1 MAIKITGIKEENHYH
16 FFREYYAFI
25 DSENDFF
32 IIGRDKTVIMMT
44 SDSFSEYDYSDY
56 SNIENFLNYEFGTSL
71 LKALKKDDFDIEVTI
86 K

>member
-1 MAIKITGIKEENHYH
+1 MAIKITGIKDGNPTHS
-16 FFREYYAFI
+16 FREYYAFV

-44 SDSFSEYDYSDY
+44 SDNFLEYDYSDY
-56 SNIENFLNYEFGTSL
+56 SNIESFLNYEFGTTL
-71 LKALKKDDFDIEVTI
+71 LKVLKMNDFDIEVTI